1 MLWFWSW
8 PQEPLWFTV
17 FASSRQMGPEW
28 SHTVIAWVIVLPLRG
43 ILSLAA
49 NSSALAFHFFLQ
61 PHPWLG
67 VPEAG
72 LLLREGMVS
81 VLLASHGAQGRRG
94 SLAAVTVVF
103 ATLATSG
110 CCWQCGLESLAR
122 HLLGLGAPHSMAWV
136 GLWPG
141 PNSSSLFSEVKD
153 Y

>member
-17 FASSRQMGPEW
+17 FPSSHLMGPEW
-28 SHTVIAWVIVLPLRG
+28 SHTVIAWIIVLPLRG

-94 SLAAVTVVF
+94 SLAAVAVVF
-103 ATLATSG
+103 TTLATSG
-110 CCWQCGLESLAR
+110 CCWHCGLESLAR
-122 HLLGLGAPHSMAWV
+122 HLLGLGAPTPWHELVCGQVRTVVLS
-136 GLWPG
+136 
-141 PNSSSLFSEVKD
+141 FQK
-153 Y
+153 